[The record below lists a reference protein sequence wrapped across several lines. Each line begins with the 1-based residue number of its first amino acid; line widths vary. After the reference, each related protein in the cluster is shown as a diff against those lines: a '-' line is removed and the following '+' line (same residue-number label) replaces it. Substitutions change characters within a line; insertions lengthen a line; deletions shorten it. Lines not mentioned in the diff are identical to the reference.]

1 MILIGNKELKQDDF
15 KNEKELQKYFENNL
29 EQILGFKFICTEF
42 TVGNFRVDSLAFDA
56 ESKSFKIIEYKNVKN
71 HSLVDQG
78 YTYLKLLLERK
89 ADFVLQYNTITKSA
103 LTINDI
109 DWSQSRIIFVSPTF
123 TPYQLNATDFKNIP
137 VDLIKVTK
145 YENNI
150 IDIDFI
156 KKTSNVKI
164 EEFGIEN
171 EQREVSKEIK
181 VYTEEDHLNK
191 VSEGTQKLY
200 ELIKSKILELDDI
213 DIDVKKVY
221 DNGTEALKGISFA
234 IEDGEFAFLVGP
246 SGSGKSTIIKLLTG
260 EIVPTSGRVM
270 VNGFSMG
277 RISDRQIPYM
287 RRTIGVI
294 FQDFR
299 LIMNKTVWDNLSLAM
314 RAVGASPKEIKNR
327 IPYVLE
333 LVGLKGKEQNYPDQ
347 LSGGEQQRVAIA
359 RALVNNPSTIVA
371 DEPTGNLDPNRSLE
385 IMTLLERINALGT
398 TVVVV
403 THERGLVNHFD
414 KRVITINDGIVAGD
428 GMGQY
433 EVAR

>member
-213 DIDVKKVY
+213 DMDVKKVY
-221 DNGTEALKGISFA
+221 IAFKGRKNITDIEFNQNKLKVYINLKKGMLEDPLNIAQDITEIGHWGNGDYRVEVSSEEDIDNVMPLIKQSLK
-234 IEDGEFAFLVGP
+234 
-246 SGSGKSTIIKLLTG
+246 
-260 EIVPTSGRVM
+260 
-270 VNGFSMG
+270 VN
-277 RISDRQIPYM
+277 
-287 RRTIGVI
+287 
-294 FQDFR
+294 
-299 LIMNKTVWDNLSLAM
+299 K
-314 RAVGASPKEIKNR
+314 K
-327 IPYVLE
+327 
-333 LVGLKGKEQNYPDQ
+333 
-347 LSGGEQQRVAIA
+347 
-359 RALVNNPSTIVA
+359 
-371 DEPTGNLDPNRSLE
+371 
-385 IMTLLERINALGT
+385 
-398 TVVVV
+398 
-403 THERGLVNHFD
+403 
-414 KRVITINDGIVAGD
+414 
-428 GMGQY
+428 
-433 EVAR
+433 